1 MEKFLY
7 AYVRHKNKFRSM
19 EGGAG
24 TKYLHAHFTNKEK
37 KVKVLQVSSACWH
50 SEIWLL
56 VALSV

>member
-1 MEKFLY
+1 
-7 AYVRHKNKFRSM
+7 M

-37 KVKVLQVSSACWH
+37 KVKVLQVSSACRH